1 MIAIMTEIVIETAIA
16 GMFAIATVTIIAG
29 MIVMMI
35 AALISVIMTAALIV
49 MTDGV
54 IGTIGVTNGRCTG
67 TVTAGVTN
75 LV

>member
-16 GMFAIATVTIIAG
+16 GMFAIATVTI
-29 MIVMMI
+29 I